1 VALNPGTPEARRGTW
16 WLNQNSVNG
25 VSAAFNLMGDLLPL
39 PDAPV
44 MPTDRVYHAV
54 GAGVLFARSNW
65 NTDASWFSFVAGKY
79 DQSHAHQDQGAFTFF
94 KRDWLAVTA
103 NIWSNSGINQ
113 ETVYHNTVRF
123 ERADGSVIAQN
134 PSDTVQSTMTHTV
147 SGGQVSVSADL
158 RNAFSRNATLVQQW
172 HRNLEY
178 VGDTLRISDTCTV
191 APGVR
196 PVFQLHV
203 PVQPVLQTDGSLR
216 AGNLRIVSLQGA
228 THTVTALSTGFNRG
242 YRIDF
247 VSQTGN
253 SFVVELT
260 GL

>member
-1 VALNPGTPEARRGTW
+1 VLNPGTPEAQRGTW

-39 PDAPV
+39 PDAPAV
-44 MPTDRVYHAV
+44 PTERVYHAA

-65 NTDASWFSFVAGKY
+65 NTDAAWFSFVAGKY

-103 NIWSNSGINQ
+103 NIWSHSGINQ
-113 ETVYHNTVRF
+113 ETVFHNTVRF

-134 PSDTVQSTMTHTV
+134 PSETVQSTMTHAV
-147 SGGQVSVSADL
+147 SGSQVTVSADL

-172 HRNLEY
+172 TRNLEFA
-178 VGDTLRISDTCTV
+178 GDTLRVSDTCTV
-191 APGVR
+191 AAGVR

-203 PVQPVLQTDGSLR
+203 PVLPVLQADGSLL
-216 AGNLRIVSLQGA
+216 AGNLRIVRLQGA
-228 THTVTALSTGFNRG
+228 TYTIHALPAGFSRG
-242 YRIDF
+242 YRVDF
-247 VSQTGN
+247 VSDTAN
-253 SFVVELT
+253 SFALELS